1 MMKLRYVLA
10 VMALALVACGD
21 DVETVR
27 VTERYALDMLD
38 MGVSLTEERCDSER
52 MGQLLYVGDSSSI
65 YYCTGKVWK
74 KLNGDDGRDGRDGE
88 DGVDGK
94 AGKRGE
100 NGTSGTECYIDK
112 FADGFTVGCGATKAV
127 VRYNFEIPDSCSIE
141 LQEDSSYVL
150 RCGKDQ
156 AVLSQG
162 TLGEA
167 GNLCTQKDI
176 GGGQVRLVCGQDSV
190 TVFRAVCGE
199 IPFDPDGPQFCF
211 GDTLVPRCGTQA
223 YNIKKAFCLDGKV
236 IPFCKGKRFNPDESF
251 CYNDSLVYLC
261 GGEEYNPEEEFCYRG
276 PLAQDCPSDDFDLY
290 YDTCMPSYDIHEG
303 KVVPKCGGKMF
314 DPNLQ
319 YCRKEVRYARCDGVE
334 YYFDVED
341 CYEGTIV
348 PRCLG
353 KMEKDEFCDKRN
365 GKVYRFTVIGNMTWM
380 SQNLDYKVPNSYCDT
395 VYKDEGTHCG
405 INGRFYTW
413 TAAMQL
419 RDAECGPGRICG
431 GRIRYPHQGVC
442 PNGWH
447 IPQKS
452 EWEALVEIMGEED
465 IVYWDKS
472 VDLLERDGA
481 YPKDPYGFSALPT
494 GIVDISWSS
503 GEYNRIGEYTKWPEG
518 FDTWSSTEA
527 DADKAELIFFY
538 ANISYGGKVR
548 LDAPFYKYSTRTIRC
563 VKD

>member
-1 MMKLRYVLA
+1 MKQKKLLA
-10 VMALALVACGD
+10 MMALVLVACSD
-21 DVETVR
+21 EVETVR
-27 VTERYALDMLD
+27 VTEHYALDMLE
-38 MGVSLTEERCDSER
+38 MGVSLTEELCDSER

-94 AGKRGE
+94 DGKRGE
-100 NGTSGTECYIDK
+100 YGTSGTECYIDK
-112 FADGFTVGCGATKAV
+112 FTDGFTLGCGATKAV

-167 GNLCTQKDI
+167 GDLCTQKDV

-190 TVFRAVCGE
+190 TLFRAVCGE

-261 GGEEYNPEEEFCYRG
+261 GGEEYNPEKEFCYRG

-290 YDTCMPSYDIHEG
+290 YDTCMPSYDMHEG
-303 KVVPKCGGKMF
+303 KVVPKCGGKMY
-314 DPNLQ
+314 DPTLQ
-319 YCRKEVRYARCDGVE
+319 YCVNGTRFAKCAGVE

-348 PRCLG
+348 PRCFG
-353 KMEKDEFCDKRN
+353 KLDKDEFCDKRN
-365 GKVYRFTVIGNMTWM
+365 GKVYRFTVIGKMTWM

-395 VYKDEGTHCG
+395 VFKDEGHHCG
-405 INGRFYTW
+405 INGRFYPW
-413 TAAMQL
+413 TVAMQL
-419 RDAECGPGRICG
+419 SDYECGEGRSCG
-431 GRIRYPHQGVC
+431 EMIEYPHQGVC

-452 EWEALVEIMGEED
+452 EWVALVEIMGD
-465 IVYWDKS
+465 NDHVYWDKS
-472 VDLLERDGA
+472 VDLFERDGA
-481 YPKDPYGFSALPT
+481 YAEDPYGFSALPT
-494 GIVDISWSS
+494 GVVDVSWRA
-503 GEYNRIGEYTKWPEG
+503 GKYTRIGDYTKWPEG

-527 DADKAELIFFY
+527 GADKAELIFFY
-538 ANISYGGKVR
+538 ANYSYYGKVD
-548 LDAPFYKYSTRTIRC
+548 LSHPFSKASTRTIRC